1 MEMQGSRLLSLK
13 QELVWQALNDPDVL
27 KLCVPGC
34 ESIEATGEN
43 AYKLVSQIKI
53 GPVSA
58 KFKSA
63 LSLTDIEAPHS
74 YTLIFE
80 GNGGAAGFGKGTAQV
95 TLNTHADA
103 DQTELA
109 YQVQATV
116 GGKIAQVGQ
125 RLIDGVAK
133 SMSES
138 FFKHFEEEMLRR
150 HPPQPVDQQAV
161 QETVQDTTSKPN
173 PELATSHSAT
183 RIDKSMPTWSW
194 GVIVAVIIVIVAW
207 VVQSG

>member
-27 KLCVPGC
+27 KVCVPGC
-34 ESIEATGEN
+34 ESIEATDEN
-43 AYKLVSQIKI
+43 AYKLISQIKI

-63 LSLTDIEAPHS
+63 LSLTDIKAPHS
-74 YTLIFE
+74 YTLHFE
-80 GNGGAAGFGKGTAQV
+80 GNGGAAGFGKGTARV
-95 TLNTHADA
+95 TLNADG

-138 FFKHFEEEMLRR
+138 FFKRFEEEMLRR
-150 HPPQPVDQQAV
+150 HPPLQAA
-161 QETVQDTTSKPN
+161 QGDAAQFDAAPAASIPPAK
-173 PELATSHSAT
+173 A
-183 RIDKSMPTWSW
+183 RQSMPGWAW
-194 GVIVAVIIVIVAW
+194 GVIVVVIIVLGAW
-207 VVQSG
+207 AAQS